1 VYKELFVEHAAA
13 PLAAT
18 GNDEGYQSV
27 GGKEATRQLVSSIG
41 LHGGV

>member
-1 VYKELFVEHAAA
+1 VYKELFVEHAA
-13 PLAAT
+13 T
-18 GNDEGYQSV
+18 GNGEGYQSV